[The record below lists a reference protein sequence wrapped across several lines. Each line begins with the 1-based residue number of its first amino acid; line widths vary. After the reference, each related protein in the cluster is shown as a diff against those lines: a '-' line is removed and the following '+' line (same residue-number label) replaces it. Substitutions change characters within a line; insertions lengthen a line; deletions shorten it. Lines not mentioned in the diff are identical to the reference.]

1 MDDLDRVMREGLG
14 RRWAVIGPFETSD
27 LNTRGGIAE
36 HAKRMGPAYARMG
49 AERGQDDP
57 WDDELVA
64 EVTAQRRALLPL
76 SEWEQRVDWRDR
88 ALIAQEQGRRLLDS
102 DTQTGGPISPTLPIT
117 SRAVASQPLSGA
129 RDELE
134 AEEPQERSR
143 DFNQSVA
150 RGLEIIETFGAATS
164 RQTVSEVAAKTGLT
178 RATARRFLLTLVEL
192 GYMTTD
198 GRTFELSPR
207 VLRLGY
213 SYLSGLGFPNVAL
226 PHLEALVAEVDEASE
241 ASILDGHDVVYV
253 VRVPGTRLMTIA
265 VNVGSRMPAHATSMG
280 RVLLAGLPDDEL
292 ERYLASARLERFLP
306 HTATDPDTQ
315 RERILKA
322 RADGFAHRRPGA
334 RRGLDRRRGPDPRP
348 NEARGGSRE
357 PLNARRSP

>member
-1 MDDLDRVMREGLG
+1 MTSQSLTGTREE
-14 RRWAVIGPFETSD
+14 I
-27 LNTRGGIAE
+27 
-36 HAKRMGPAYARMG
+36 
-49 AERGQDDP
+49 
-57 WDDELVA
+57 
-64 EVTAQRRALLPL
+64 
-76 SEWEQRVDWRDR
+76 
-88 ALIAQEQGRRLLDS
+88 
-102 DTQTGGPISPTLPIT
+102 
-117 SRAVASQPLSGA
+117 
-129 RDELE
+129 E

-253 VRVPGTRLMTIA
+253 LRVPGTRLMTIA

-280 RVLLAGLPDDEL
+280 RVLLAGLTDDEL
-292 ERYLASARLERFLP
+292 ERYLASARFERFLP
-306 HTATDPDTQ
+306 HTATDRSTQ

-322 RADGFAHRRPGA
+322 RADGFAIVDQELEEGLIAVAVPIHDRMNRVVAAVNLSTHVGRHDAESVRRELLPA
-334 RRGLDRRRGPDPRP
+334 LQRHAKLIEHD
-348 NEARGGSRE
+348 
-357 PLNARRSP
+357 LVHVV

>member
-1 MDDLDRVMREGLG
+1 MASQSLTG
-14 RRWAVIGPFETSD
+14 T
-27 LNTRGGIAE
+27 
-36 HAKRMGPAYARMG
+36 H
-49 AERGQDDP
+49 
-57 WDDELVA
+57 A
-64 EVTAQRRALLPL
+64 EVAT
-76 SEWEQRVDWRDR
+76 
-88 ALIAQEQGRRLLDS
+88 
-102 DTQTGGPISPTLPIT
+102 
-117 SRAVASQPLSGA
+117 
-129 RDELE
+129 
-134 AEEPQERSR
+134 EEPQERSR

-150 RGLEIIETFGAATS
+150 RGLEIIETFGADAS

-213 SYLSGLGFPNVAL
+213 SFLSGLGFPNVAL

-292 ERYLASARLERFLP
+292 ERYLASARFERFLP
-306 HTATDPDTQ
+306 HTATDRDTQ
-315 RERILKA
+315 RERILRA
-322 RADGFAHRRPGA
+322 RIDGFAIVDQELEEGLIAVAVPIHDRMNRVVAAVNLSTHVGRHDAESVRRELLPA
-334 RRGLDRRRGPDPRP
+334 LQHHAKLIEHDLA
-348 NEARGGSRE
+348 NVV
-357 PLNARRSP
+357 